1 MTGQEKEEFS
11 FLFLLSLWG
20 LGGTGNLVTT
30 TFCLNCK
37 NALIQI

>member
-11 FLFLLSLWG
+11 FLFLISLWG
-20 LGGTGNLVTT
+20 LGGTGNIVT

-37 NALIQI
+37 NPLIQI